1 MDRIIEI
8 FKTGIESSKI
18 EQRNVVMVTD
28 IPYNPEVTDYL
39 GIDLFHTSRGRA
51 IPFATGMKL
60 ANPRLK
66 LAVFIGDLVTLGGNH
81 FVHAGRR
88 NMDISVICVNH
99 YHYKHIAGN
108 KAPGSLPRIS
118 LSPYA
123 PFDEPLNVPHL
134 ARSCG
139 AVYAARWT
147 LLHTNELSKSIAE
160 VLGKTG
166 FSMIDVISN
175 EPYVLDFYYKNSEIR
190 NGEDTLNVK
199 ISADEKMIVGK
210 FIDRERPTFID
221 AYNEQLTKALGD
233 KFIKTEA

>member
-1 MDRIIEI
+1 MDPIIEI

-18 EQRNVVMVTD
+18 EQQNVVVVTD
-28 IPYNPEVTDYL
+28 IPYSPEVTDYL

-66 LAVFIGDLVTLGGNH
+66 LAVFVGDLATLGGNH

-88 NMDISVICVNH
+88 NMDVSVICVDHFH
-99 YHYKHIAGN
+99 YRHIAGN
-108 KAPGSLPRIS
+108 EAPGSFPRIS

-123 PFDEPLNVPHL
+123 PFDEPLNIPHL

-147 LLHTNELSKSIAE
+147 LLHTSELAQSIAE
-160 VLGKTG
+160 VLRKTG
-166 FSMIDVISN
+166 FSVIDVISN
-175 EPYVLDFYYKNSEIR
+175 EPEVLDFYYKNSEIK
-190 NGEDTLNVK
+190 NGENTLNVK

-221 AYNEQLTKALGD
+221 AYNEQLTKVLGD
-233 KFIKTEA
+233 QFIKTEI